1 MIYLLLTASGD
12 SEDTALIEVEKFE
25 SYYSNA
31 SSAEG
36 LEDLKN
42 EGRYLSQIKN
52 PTCEV
57 SLDES
62 QKQMC
67 LDEKKYMKK
76 KERIL
81 EAIEN
86 ELTIIR
92 FIFYGMLKIFSKPWE
107 ILLHLIMPKSSKGIY
122 LFIQFLI
129 PLFLIWN
136 VSELELYLLEKLIK
150 KFELSANFVG
160 LTITAWGN
168 NSPDL
173 FNVISAM
180 EKGMVDLAINASI
193 ASQVHNILLGLGLPW
208 LVYNLKFHKPL
219 VFTSGGSIYAFT
231 LFFTCI
237 FILLLIIGL
246 KLNKTRFNHKI
257 AIFLFIVYLAYLVM
271 LYVIIFV
278 FKRNN

>member
-1 MIYLLLTASGD
+1 MVYLILTGSGE
-12 SEDTALIEVEKFE
+12 SEDTALIEVENLE
-25 SYYSNA
+25 SIYSNA

-36 LEDLKN
+36 LEHLKK
-42 EGRYLSQIKN
+42 EAKYLSHMKN
-52 PTCEV
+52 QSNEINMDDSKKQFCY
-57 SLDES
+57 DEM
-62 QKQMC
+62 KFN
-67 LDEKKYMKK
+67 KK

-86 ELTIIR
+86 ELSIIR

-107 ILLHLIMPKSSKGIY
+107 ILLHFIMPKSSKGMY

-150 KFELSANFVG
+150 RFDLSANFVG
-160 LTITAWGN
+160 LTITSWGN

-208 LVYNLKFHKPL
+208 LIYNLKFHKAL
-219 VFTSGGSIYAFT
+219 TFTSGGSIYAFT

-237 FILLLIIGL
+237 FILCLIIGL
-246 KLNKTRFNHKI
+246 KLNKTKFDHKI
-257 AIFLFIVYLAYLVM
+257 AIFLFVIYLAYLVM
-271 LYVIIFV
+271 LYLIIFV
-278 FKRNN
+278 FRKIN